1 MIFLP
6 RQLIYNFLRW
16 LIFFII
22 YIYYFP
28 LADIFP
34 IDKYYFLLANIISP
48 LADIVYPLAN
58 ILSPLADIVHPLANV
73 LSHLLIFF
81 SVLCC
86 RDMNDNLIQ
95 YVPAALQSSD
105 VVPALETLILSDNY
119 LTFLK
124 TGAFYN
130 VSTLTSLYV
139 LKTHD
144 NFK

>member
-1 MIFLP
+1 
-6 RQLIYNFLRW
+6 
-16 LIFFII
+16 
-22 YIYYFP
+22 
-28 LADIFP
+28 
-34 IDKYYFLLANIISP
+34 
-48 LADIVYPLAN
+48 
-58 ILSPLADIVHPLANV
+58 
-73 LSHLLIFF
+73 
-81 SVLCC
+81 
-86 RDMNDNLIQ
+86 MNDNLIQ

-144 NFK
+144 NFINIYKYLWLAWTNMMHKVYVILLFKL